1 MFLRILKKDLVKRK
15 AANLIVLLFV
25 ILASMFVGGGLNNV
39 LTVAKGTDYYMEKA
53 GIGDYIIVT
62 LGDGVI
68 GALDNMLATE
78 PSILSYRMDDVI
90 YGSQSGLKNANGTR
104 IETKNTLLI
113 QDYSASTFHFFD
125 QNNETP
131 APLAPGHCYV
141 TGDFLS
147 KNEMSIGDSISISQG
162 DVTVDLI
169 IDGKVKDALFG
180 STFMGNTRFLLH
192 KEDYE
197 KFSKDKSVEKFF
209 GQVCCVDTLNHET
222 DSIEKAIS
230 ASESASSVK
239 LNKPSSIISICYV
252 MDMIIAFIVLIL
264 SVCLIILA
272 FVVLKVSLSFTI
284 TKEYREIGVLKAI
297 GIKNMKIRTLYLI
310 KYLVLAIV
318 GSVIGFFLS
327 LPLSDFL
334 LSTVSENMVL
344 GNDLGILV
352 NLAGAVI
359 VVIAIVLMAFLS
371 TRKVKKATP
380 VDAIRNG
387 QTGER
392 FTKKSKLHL
401 SNQHF
406 GTSSFLAKNDTI
418 SNPKRYIAIVL
429 AFCLCT
435 LFVLLLVNTTN
446 TMRSDALITTF
457 CAKAD
462 LYMNN
467 VQDCMMI
474 MGNDQEYMDA
484 FFSEK
489 EKRFAELGMPGKM
502 SLDLQYS
509 YNVTVNGEA
518 SKVICEQGYKTDYD
532 SYVFIKGSRPEN
544 RSEIAV
550 TDIISE
556 KLGVDIGD
564 TVTIDFGSEK
574 LDCIITAIYQSFNQI
589 GEVIRLHPDAPTDNH
604 YITSTMAFQVNFD
617 DHPSDK
623 VIRERKAVLEKEYVD
638 YDFYTASEYVSD
650 CIGVAETLEAV
661 QYLLLAIT
669 VIIVS
674 LVTVLMELSFIADEK
689 SQIALLKAVGFKNS
703 KIYRWHVLRFGI
715 VACIACILAGVLSI
729 PMTKLCISPIF
740 GMMGVSKITY
750 AYKPL
755 QLFLIYPGIILVMTL
770 IVAFFTSLSSKSIHS
785 YDTANIE

>member
-25 ILASMFVGGGLNNV
+25 ILAAMFVGGGLNNV

-62 LGDGVI
+62 LGDGAL

-78 PSILSYRMDDVI
+78 PSVLSYRMDDVV
-90 YGSQSGLKNANGTR
+90 YGSQSGLKKADGTR

-125 QNNETP
+125 RNNETP
-131 APLAPGHCYV
+131 VPLAPGHCYV

-147 KNEMSIGDSISISQG
+147 KNKMSIGDSVSISQG
-162 DVTVDLI
+162 DVTVNLV

-192 KEDYE
+192 REDYE
-197 KFSKDKSVEKFF
+197 KFSKDESVGKYF
-209 GQVCCVDTLNHET
+209 GQVCCIDTVDHNS
-222 DSIEKAIS
+222 DGIEKALSSCSNIS
-230 ASESASSVK
+230 

-284 TKEYREIGVLKAI
+284 TKEFREIGVLKAI
-297 GIKNMKIRTLYLI
+297 GIKNLKIRTLYLI

-318 GSVIGFFLS
+318 GSTIGFFLS

-344 GNDLGILV
+344 GNNMGILV
-352 NLAGAVI
+352 NLIGAGI
-359 VVIAIVLMAFLS
+359 VVISIALMAFFS
-371 TRKVKKATP
+371 TRKVNKATP

-392 FTKKSKLHL
+392 FNKKSKLRL
-401 SNQHF
+401 TRQHF
-406 GTSSFLAKNDTI
+406 GTSSFLARNDTI
-418 SNPKRYIAIVL
+418 SNPKRYVAIVI

-446 TMRSDALITTF
+446 TMHSDALITTF

-467 VQDCMMI
+467 VQDCMTVMSKDRD
-474 MGNDQEYMDA
+474 GMDD
-484 FFSEK
+484 FFAEK
-489 EKRFAELGMPGKM
+489 EKRLSELGMPGKM

-509 YNVTVNGEA
+509 YNVTVNGES
-518 SKVICEQGYKTDYD
+518 SKIVCEQGYKTDYD
-532 SYVFIKGSRPEN
+532 SYVFIKGTRPES
-544 RSEIAV
+544 RTEVAV

-556 KLGVDIGD
+556 KLGVNIGD

-589 GEVIRLHPDAPTDNH
+589 GEVIRLHPDAPTDNR
-604 YITSTMAFQVNFD
+604 YSTATMAFQVNFD

-623 VIRERKAVLEKEYVD
+623 VIRERKAILEEEYSD
-638 YDFYTASEYVSD
+638 YDFFTASEYVSD

-689 SQIALLKAVGFKNS
+689 SQIALLKAIGFKNS

-715 VACIACILAGVLSI
+715 VACIACVLAGALSI

-755 QLFLIYPGIILVMTL
+755 QLFLIYPGIILIMTL